1 MLLTS
6 SPADLVPAPSG
17 ARARRHQGPPCEEL
31 MSTGGPKACSFG
43 SLSPNVACSG
53 AGEVQNQGCWP
64 PLASRCSEA
73 RAARAVRTT
82 SDRGLTHRPITE
94 GLTLSG
100 SKQNTKP
107 RRGEETEK
115 SWSGV
120 EGRADIPDGDLC
132 VGDRCRGMLEVR
144 TAPAQADLVE
154 FSVRA
159 LPGHYFWLTI
169 PEDIR

>member
-1 MLLTS
+1 MGL
-6 SPADLVPAPSG
+6 
-17 ARARRHQGPPCEEL
+17 
-31 MSTGGPKACSFG
+31 
-43 SLSPNVACSG
+43 
-53 AGEVQNQGCWP
+53 WP
-64 PLASRCSEA
+64 PAFRGASLWSGSHVEASTHAVCSAPLDAAHLAKREPH
-73 RAARAVRTT
+73 AAGDPTK
-82 SDRGLTHRPITE
+82 DRGLTHRPITE